1 MNAWVWQGKVW
12 LSLAIDSHSTIY
24 GLAGQTP
31 RESLAR
37 ETKFGGCSIATGS
50 VFLLSENGQR

>member
-1 MNAWVWQGKVW
+1 MNAWAWQGKVW

-37 ETKFGGCSIATGS
+37 ETKFGHGLAD
-50 VFLLSENGQR
+50 VA